1 MMAARQ
7 AGPLLQVSAAS
18 ACSDAV
24 RQGCKQIV
32 FDPKPDMSYP
42 YMSGTRVLR
51 LIQDLRICQ
60 PADFSDP

>member
-1 MMAARQ
+1 MLRWH
-7 AGPLLQVSAAS
+7 
-18 ACSDAV
+18 AV

-32 FDPKPDMSYP
+32 FDPKPDMW
-42 YMSGTRVLR
+42 VLR